1 MDAAAALADLTEIS
15 SHVEAA
21 VVADAEGKVLAATG
35 DAERLGP
42 VGRELL
48 ETAEEDFG
56 GRRSVT
62 KLEVAL
68 REASIFAVR
77 ERELVLVA
85 RTGPG
90 PASALVLYDL
100 GSCLQSI
107 DPPKSARKTRSRAK
121 KGQAAADADA

>member
-15 SHVEAA
+15 SQVEAA
-21 VVADAEGKVLAATG
+21 AIVDGDGNVLATSG
-35 DAERLGP
+35 DGDRLAS
-42 VGRELL
+42 VGHELL
-48 ETAEEDFG
+48 EAAEEDFG

-68 REASIFAVR
+68 REASVFAVR
-77 ERELVLVA
+77 ERGLVLVA
-85 RTGPG
+85 RTSPG

-107 DPPKSARKTRSRAK
+107 DPPKSAKKTRSRAK
-121 KGQAAADADA
+121 KEQAADA

>member
-21 VVADAEGKVLAATG
+21 AVVDGEGNVLAAAG
-35 DAERLGP
+35 DGERLAP

-48 ETAEEDFG
+48 EAAEEDFG

-68 REASIFAVR
+68 REGSVFAVR
-77 ERELVLVA
+77 ERGLVLVA
-85 RTGPG
+85 RTSPG
-90 PASALVLYDL
+90 PPSGLVLYDL
-100 GSCLQSI
+100 GTCLESI
-107 DPPKSARKTRSRAK
+107 EPPKSAKKTRSRAK
-121 KGQAAADADA
+121 KEQATADA